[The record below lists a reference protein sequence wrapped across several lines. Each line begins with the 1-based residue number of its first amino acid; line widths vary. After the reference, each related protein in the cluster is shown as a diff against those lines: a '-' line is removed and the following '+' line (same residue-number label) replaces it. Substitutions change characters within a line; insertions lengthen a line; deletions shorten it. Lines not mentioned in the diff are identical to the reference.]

1 MVVFQFSSGDPLS
14 LIAAPERS
22 FRGIR
27 IPGARLYRWA
37 GGPYTT
43 HVHVYQQKHY
53 AISLRQFAFDQSGE
67 LVVEEDPKW
76 LRMDIL
82 LEGSCRI
89 FQKGDS
95 GKEFTTGQYLLTD
108 QGVYGLEPGAGKTAC
123 LTVHFSSELLD
134 GIGGEKPI
142 ISGQPVFMPLAMSE
156 LVDGILSC
164 PFQEHLREFYYS
176 NKVRELLFLHL
187 ASQPVVLPLDL
198 TREQVAQIH
207 EADRIMAQN
216 LDGRI
221 TIPQLARMLGTN
233 FVTLK
238 RNYEKV
244 FGVGLFARLMQRK
257 MDYSKQLLEQ
267 TDKPLKDIADL
278 SGYQTLPGFINA
290 FRKRFGMTP
299 NAWRKMRKGK

>member
-1 MVVFQFSSGDPLS
+1 MVVFQFSSGDPL
-14 LIAAPERS
+14 LLRPAPERS
-22 FRGIR
+22 FRGRR
-27 IPGARLYRWA
+27 IPGAKLYQSA
-37 GGPYTT
+37 GSPFTT
-43 HVHVYQQKHY
+43 HVHVYDQKQY
-53 AISLRQFAFDQSGE
+53 VLSLRQFEYQEEAQL
-67 LVVEEDPKW
+67 LVADTTGG
-76 LRMDIL
+76 LRMEIL

-89 FQKGDS
+89 FQPGE
-95 GKEFTTGQYLLTD
+95 GGQEFSTGQYLLTD
-108 QGVYGLEPGAGKTAC
+108 RGSYGLSPGTGKVAY
-123 LTVHFSSELLD
+123 LTILFSSELLE
-134 GIGGEKPI
+134 GIGGERPVV
-142 ISGQPVFMPLAMSE
+142 SGQPIFMPLAMLE

-164 PFQEHLREFYYS
+164 PFQEPLREFYYS

-187 ASQPVVLPLDL
+187 ASQPVVLPTDL
-198 TREQVAQIH
+198 TREQVSQMH

-244 FGVGLFARLMQRK
+244 FGVGLFPRLMQRK

-299 NAWRKMRKGK
+299 NVWRKMRKGK

>member
-1 MVVFQFSSGDPLS
+1 MVVFQFSSGDPLP
-14 LIAAPERS
+14 LTPAPERS

-27 IPGARLYRWA
+27 IPGARLYRS
-37 GGPYTT
+37 GGSPYTT

-53 AISLRQFAFDQSGE
+53 AISLRQFEFQQAAE
-67 LVVEEDPKW
+67 LLVEEDSKW
-76 LRMDIL
+76 LRMEFL

-108 QGVYGLEPGAGKTAC
+108 QVVYGLEPGTGRAAY
-123 LTVHFSSELLD
+123 LTIHFSSELLE
-134 GIGGEKPI
+134 GIGGERPAVSSQPI
-142 ISGQPVFMPLAMSE
+142 FMPLAMSE

-164 PFQEHLREFYYS
+164 PFQEPLREFFYS
-176 NKVRELLFLHL
+176 NKVREFLFLHL
-187 ASQPVVLPLDL
+187 ASQPVVLPIDL

-299 NAWRKMRKGK
+299 NAWRKMRRGK